1 MKLPTRVADKTVFL
15 YVDTTQSGRT
25 GNLVE
30 YGDTEAIF
38 NDPKEKRSKDY
49 IQGTFS

>member
-1 MKLPTRVADKTVFL
+1 MKLPTRVADKTAFL

-25 GNLVE
+25 GNLVK

-38 NDPKEKRSKDY
+38 NDPMEQHSKDY
-49 IQGTFS
+49 L